1 VCTVC
6 LEPVDPSG
14 GLLKL
19 PCQHC
24 FHARCIGD
32 WAYWASRRRP
42 GVPATCPSCR
52 AGMEAKVIEE
62 LQKLLGVEDL
72 LVLPLMV
79 FSLLASCAP
88 SARLLDPRPHASR
101 GHSPSRRCRDRL
113 SRLSCRSTGW
123 RPRRRRARRPA
134 TLHGWT
140 MSRLTPSG
148 AESSCSQTLSLS
160 TPPRSPT
167 QRRLS
172 DSTNR
177 RAMAEAKW
185 PTCRRHS
192 ASCCRGNSQ
201 RLTVL
206 AAPRNRTLE
215 PFRLPALTAGLSH
228 SRSRRTCSLPLLRL
242 CKRIGM
248 HALPPVVCQQ
258 LK

>member
-88 SARLLDPRPHASR
+88 SARLLDPRPHASTHPR
-101 GHSPSRRCRDRL
+101 DAAGTASVASVAGRLDGGHDAA
-113 SRLSCRSTGW
+113 GHA
-123 RPRRRRARRPA
+123 ARRPYMV
-134 TLHGWT
+134 G
-140 MSRLTPSG
+140 R
-148 AESSCSQTLSLS
+148 
-160 TPPRSPT
+160 
-167 QRRLS
+167 
-172 DSTNR
+172 
-177 RAMAEAKW
+177 
-185 PTCRRHS
+185 
-192 ASCCRGNSQ
+192 
-201 RLTVL
+201 
-206 AAPRNRTLE
+206 
-215 PFRLPALTAGLSH
+215 
-228 SRSRRTCSLPLLRL
+228 
-242 CKRIGM
+242 
-248 HALPPVVCQQ
+248 
-258 LK
+258 